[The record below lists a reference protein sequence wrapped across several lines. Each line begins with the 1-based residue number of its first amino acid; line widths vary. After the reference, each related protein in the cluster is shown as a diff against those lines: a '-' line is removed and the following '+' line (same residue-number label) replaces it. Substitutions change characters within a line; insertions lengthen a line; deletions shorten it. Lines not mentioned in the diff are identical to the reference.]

1 MSATEVID
9 RLSPKLEKVAGIK
22 LYMQPVQDL
31 TVDDMVSRTEYQYT
45 LEDPNQQELN
55 QVAAQ
60 LGGEVEEA
68 AAAGGCGD
76 GPAAGRGGGAGGDR
90 SRDGLAVWG
99 DAVDDRQHAV

>member
-1 MSATEVID
+1 MIR

-60 LGGEVEEA
+60 LVAKLKKLPQLADVVTDQQLGA
-68 AAAGGCGD
+68 AATQVVI
-76 GPAAGRGGGAGGDR
+76 DR
-90 SRDGLAVWG
+90 ATASRFGVTT
-99 DAVDDRQHAV
+99 VDDRQHAV